1 MSVIASGPHR
11 TQNKRSNTYVTLCS
25 MHIRNSRRLLP
36 APRSKYEPSTFACT
50 FNKST
55 DGAGTER
62 GRSGVG
68 AGSEQGKSEVSSA
81 TYIADRLL
89 LRVLL
94 EGTKGES

>member
-1 MSVIASGPHR
+1 MSLFVQCTSGTHVDFSPLLV
-11 TQNKRSNTYVTLCS
+11 QNTSLQLLRVPL
-25 MHIRNSRRLLP
+25 IRAR
-36 APRSKYEPSTFACT
+36 
-50 FNKST
+50 
-55 DGAGTER
+55 TER

-81 TYIADRLL
+81 KYIADRLL